1 MGQEPWKKSTQESVY
16 RIVYTIHGRTV
27 SGNQV
32 QFRKNRERLPEEV
45 LPDWD
50 LIKTFIT
57 RWVTWDHGM
66 NTFCRAHNT
75 LKNVFLSSITGCFAR
90 TGSFSTHFVN
100 PLVLFS
106 GVLWS
111 WLLVTNEN
119 SMTASLLHKCDVM
132 WFGTWQILL
141 WMFTTSLL
149 CDKVLLV
156 SLTGGFAPAE
166 HWGLGWLLRGLKWLH
181 LVILNFVFSI
191 FHKASPKK
199 CFWLE
204 NKWKQ
209 NKTRRRRK
217 VRVAQAKRRKCRDG
231 ERR

>member
-1 MGQEPWKKSTQESVY
+1 MSSCPPLQGASQGQ
-16 RIVYTIHGRTV
+16 
-27 SGNQV
+27 
-32 QFRKNRERLPEEV
+32 V
-45 LPDWD
+45 L
-50 LIKTFIT
+50 
-57 RWVTWDHGM
+57 
-66 NTFCRAHNT
+66 
-75 LKNVFLSSITGCFAR
+75 
-90 TGSFSTHFVN
+90 FSTHFVN

-231 ERR
+231 ERRDAWGQGIACQGKNAEDLSEKSIRWGWKGRVGFRKVELINSDNRL